1 MPFNRSGTAEDVPV
15 AKLIFFLKR
24 KPGITPEQF
33 RAHYENSH
41 VRYAQKY
48 IGHLLTSYHRNYPT
62 FAALNPSN
70 VPAGAQPQPYNI
82 GYDAITEMRV
92 KDMAAVEE
100 IGRIFNDPEIQP
112 ILKAD
117 ERKFLDDEATVMIVC
132 DEVDTG
138 IVAVQEP
145 ETALD

>member
-1 MPFNRSGTAEDVPV
+1 M

-33 RAHYENSH
+33 REHYERSH

-48 IGHLLTSYHRNYPT
+48 IGHLLTGYVRNYPIL
-62 FAALNPSN
+62 ALLDPSS
-70 VPAGAQPQPYNI
+70 VPPGTQPAPYDL

-92 KDMAAVEE
+92 KDMAAIEE
-100 IGRIFNDPEIQP
+100 IGRIFNDPEVQP

-117 ERKFLDDEATVMIVC
+117 ERKFLDDKATVMIVC
-132 DEVDTG
+132 DESDSG
-138 IVAVQEP
+138 IAFTSPP
-145 ETALD
+145 ESVLG

>member
-1 MPFNRSGTAEDVPV
+1 V
-15 AKLIFFLKR
+15 AKLVFFLKR
-24 KPGITPEQF
+24 KSGITPEQF

-48 IGHLLTSYHRNYPT
+48 IGHLLTGYVRNYPG
-62 FAALNPSN
+62 FALQDPSS
-70 VPAGAQPQPYNI
+70 VLPGTTPAPYDV

-92 KDMAAVEE
+92 KDMAAIEE

-117 ERKFLDDEATVMIVC
+117 ERRFLDDKATVMIVC
-132 DEVDTG
+132 DECDTG
-138 IVAVQEP
+138 VAFTQEP
-145 ETALD
+145 RSVLA

>member
-1 MPFNRSGTAEDVPV
+1 M

-24 KPGITPEQF
+24 KSGITPEQF
-33 RAHYENSH
+33 REHYENSH

-48 IGHLLTSYHRNYPT
+48 IGHLLTGYVRNYPT
-62 FAALNPSN
+62 FAMLDPSS
-70 VPAGAQPQPYNI
+70 VPPGTQPAPYDV

-92 KDMAAVEE
+92 KDMAAIEE

-117 ERKFLDDEATVMIVC
+117 EHKFLDDKATVMIMC
-132 DEVDTG
+132 DEVDSGVKLTKPP
-138 IVAVQEP
+138 VSK
-145 ETALD
+145 L

>member
-1 MPFNRSGTAEDVPV
+1 M

-24 KPGITPEQF
+24 KPGITPAEF
-33 RAHYENSH
+33 REHYEQSH
-41 VRYAQKY
+41 SRFAQKY
-48 IGHLLTSYHRNYPT
+48 IGHLLTGYVRNYPT
-62 FAALNPSN
+62 FAALDPSN
-70 VPAGAQPQPYNI
+70 VPEGSEPAFYDI

-117 ERKFLDDEATVMIVC
+117 ERKFLDDSKTVMIIC
-132 DEVDTG
+132 DEADTG
-138 IVAVQEP
+138 VDFFAEP
-145 ETALD
+145 DPVLP

>member
-1 MPFNRSGTAEDVPV
+1 M

-24 KPGITPEQF
+24 RSGITPEQF
-33 RAHYENSH
+33 REHYENSH

-48 IGHLLTSYHRNYPT
+48 IGHLLTGYVRNYPT
-62 FAALNPSN
+62 FAMLDPSS
-70 VPAGAQPQPYNI
+70 VPPGTQPAPYDV

-92 KDMAAVEE
+92 KDMAAIEE

-117 ERKFLDDEATVMIVC
+117 ERKFLDDKATVMIMC
-132 DEVDTG
+132 DEVDSGVEFTKPP
-138 IVAVQEP
+138 VSK
-145 ETALD
+145 L